1 MEKTFVAIKPDGVQR
16 GLIGKVIFRFEDK
29 GFKLVGMKFIKVSPE
44 LAARHYSEHKE
55 KPFFNGLVS
64 FITSSPVVV
73 MVWEGKNIVDTSRKI
88 VGKTNPQEADVGTIR
103 SDYGIEIG
111 KNIVHASDSIES
123 AKREISIF
131 FKEEEIVNWKQER
144 ENWIYE

>member
-1 MEKTFVAIKPDGVQR
+1 
-16 GLIGKVIFRFEDK
+16 
-29 GFKLVGMKFIKVSPE
+29 MKFIKVSPE

-73 MVWEGKNIVDTSRKI
+73 MVWEGKNIVDTIRKI

>member
-73 MVWEGKNIVDTSRKI
+73 MIWEGKNIVDTIRKI

-123 AKREISIF
+123 AKREINIF